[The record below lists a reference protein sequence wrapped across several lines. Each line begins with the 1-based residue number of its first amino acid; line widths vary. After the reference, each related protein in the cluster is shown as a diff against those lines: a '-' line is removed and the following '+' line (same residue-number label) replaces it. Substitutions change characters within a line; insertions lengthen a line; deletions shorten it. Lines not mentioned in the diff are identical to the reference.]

1 MGNMKAKK
9 IYYKFV
15 IILDFLFALL
25 ICIIGVISYVKWK
38 NNNVLLF
45 ILVCIIFLGVFG
57 YINFKKLKKCN

>member
-1 MGNMKAKK
+1 MGNFKARK

-25 ICIIGVISYVKWK
+25 ICIIGAISYVKWK

-57 YINFKKLKKCN
+57 YISFNKLKKCN